1 MGLLTRLKTTKD
13 KIMGNIIDRL
23 LATFIKSFRAKNPT
37 VWSIILIVI
46 TGLYFALEAILPLI
60 TADTEIH
67 NTITQ
72 IYTYIALAY
81 GFVSS
86 PRVHQITEQDEA
98 N

>member
-1 MGLLTRLKTTKD
+1 
-13 KIMGNIIDRL
+13 MGNIVDRL

-37 VWSIILIVI
+37 VWSIILIII
-46 TGLYFALEAILPLI
+46 TGLYFALESILPLL
-60 TADTEIH
+60 TENEQIH
-67 NTITQ
+67 EVATQ
-72 IYTYIALAY
+72 IYTYLALAY